1 MLIWCSYITFL
12 RKKEIRVSMKCIIL
26 YVTNT
31 LYFPPKSWAIITE
44 MQIILRYS
52 FSLLQK
58 MSKTQKVQQYTLDEA
73 LEEPVPLHIARRNT
87 GVSQVVQWVRNL
99 PAMQETP
106 VWFLGQKIPWRRAW
120 QPMPVF
126 LPGESQRLRTWW
138 TTVPRV
144 AKSRRQSDWT
154 QRLHTGGMQIE

>member
-1 MLIWCSYITFL
+1 MDSWTQSPPVTPAGNVDWCSYINFL
-12 RKKEIRVSMKCIIL
+12 KEIQVSMKCIIL

-106 VWFLGQKIPWRRAW
+106 V
-120 QPMPVF
+120 
-126 LPGESQRLRTWW
+126 
-138 TTVPRV
+138 
-144 AKSRRQSDWT
+144 
-154 QRLHTGGMQIE
+154 

>member
-1 MLIWCSYITFL
+1 MEFVLNQEPHAHLTWTAGLSPRQSPQLEMLIWCSYITFL

-106 VWFLGQKIPWRRAW
+106 V
-120 QPMPVF
+120 
-126 LPGESQRLRTWW
+126 
-138 TTVPRV
+138 
-144 AKSRRQSDWT
+144 
-154 QRLHTGGMQIE
+154 